1 MKHLTKLLIAL
12 CLFGYET
19 TLQAQNTI
27 PATGGNAT
35 GAGGTVS
42 YTIGQIVYTT
52 ISGTTGIITQGV
64 QQPFEISVV
73 TGIEEAKDIILEISV
88 YPNPATGYVKLKVGN
103 YDSDNLSYRLYNIDG
118 KPLQGNK
125 IEGNETLIQ
134 LKNLVSGTYLLK
146 VIDHNK
152 ELKTFKIIKN

>member
-12 CLFGYET
+12 CLFGYGT
-19 TLQAQNTI
+19 ILQAQYTI

-35 GAGGTVS
+35 GAGGAVS

-64 QQPFEISVV
+64 QQPFEILVV
-73 TGIEEAKDIILEISV
+73 TGIEEVKDIILEISV
-88 YPNPATGYVKLKVGN
+88 YPNPATGHVKLKVGN
-103 YDSDNLSYRLYNIDG
+103 YDIDNLSYQLYNIDG

-134 LKNLVSGTYLLK
+134 LKSLMTGTYFLK
-146 VIDHNK
+146 VIDNKK
-152 ELKTFKIIKN
+152 ELKTFKIIKY